1 MSDDRRPLSG
11 PNDNLRFGLDGV
23 DNHGMLGTSAPMQA
37 LFVALSPRASSS
49 APLLIRGEPGTG
61 KELIARAVHAH
72 SDRAGRPCFTVD
84 CKANQEP
91 QVKASLPG
99 VLQAADGGTVIL
111 AGIDGLSIDLQA
123 RLLRVMRGADV
134 DGIDAGRGRP
144 DVRIISTAGSDLESF
159 LEQGRFRK
167 SLYQQLA
174 VMDVEVPPLRE
185 RGGDVQLLA
194 DYFLERFTTAGSRC
208 RVVGFSAAARQAM
221 QDWVWPGNVRELQE
235 RIRKAIVLCERG
247 PLCTSDLELDTD
259 EQHRFPL
266 TPQESL
272 GATGS

>member
-1 MSDDRRPLSG
+1 MSDDRRPLSE

-23 DNHGMLGTSAPMQA
+23 DNHGMLATSAPMQA
-37 LFVALSPRASSS
+37 LFVALSRTASSS
-49 APLLIRGEPGTG
+49 APLLVRGEPGTG
-61 KELIARAVHAH
+61 KELIARAVHAY

-84 CKANQEP
+84 CKANQES
-91 QVKASLPG
+91 QVQASLPG
-99 VLQAADGGTVIL
+99 VLQAAEGGTLIL

-123 RLLRVMRGADV
+123 RLLRVLRG
-134 DGIDAGRGRP
+134 GRP

-167 SLYQQLA
+167 SLYEQLN

-185 RGGDVQLLA
+185 RGGDVHLLA
-194 DYFLERFTTAGSRC
+194 DYFLERFTTAGSRR

-266 TPQESL
+266 TPEESL